1 MEIAI
6 IHKKKRKKGAG
17 EPNESK
23 DSCLVREEIIKIVN
37 LIAR

>member
-6 IHKKKRKKGAG
+6 AKAKKEKQGAW

-23 DSCLVREEIIKIVN
+23 DSCLVREEIIKVVN
-37 LIAR
+37 LIAK